1 MTVAKLK
8 AQQTAGGRL
17 AGKAA
22 IVTGAARGIG
32 RAVAVDWH
40 DQIDVNL
47 TDRCNAIR
55 AIVPYVDRDGG
66 GRIIVTASTEGR
78 RGTKFGADRT
88 SSRFE
93 ANTDVAPAK
102 PKYAAPTRLKN

>member
-1 MTVAKLK
+1 M
-8 AQQTAGGRL
+8 L
-17 AGKAA
+17 ARFLESEDA
-22 IVTGAARGIG
+22 
-32 RAVAVDWH
+32 DWH

-55 AIVPYVDRDGG
+55 AIVPDVVRDGG
-66 GRIIVTASTEGR
+66 GRIIVTASTQGR
-78 RGTKFGADRT
+78 RGTKYGADRT

-93 ANTDVAPAK
+93 ANTEAGPAK